1 MSGRKNKKTVGKR
14 LRKQKT
20 DPIHKVRVMQIN
32 SAITVPFVPVS
43 TNTSTSVTK
52 AASTTS
58 SGSDETAL
66 QITSPTFSA
75 LVEEAKTYPEVRSQ
89 VVAAY
94 TAQVASGHYPP
105 SSVISGLADLLSG
118 TASSSDSN

>member
-1 MSGRKNKKTVGKR
+1 
-14 LRKQKT
+14 
-20 DPIHKVRVMQIN
+20 MQIN

-43 TNTSTSVTK
+43 TDTGTSVAK
-52 AASTTS
+52 AVDTISSAS
-58 SGSDETAL
+58 DKPAL

-118 TASSSDSN
+118 TTSSSDSN